1 MINVIP
7 YPAETVKKQGVFSMP
22 ENVYISA
29 DSPAKFNIVSDILS
43 KKYNVLPSE
52 TSPTVRVVSDASLPP
67 EGYVLDIEK
76 DRVTVTAASDAGVLY
91 ATSTLRQ
98 LIGLDLPR
106 PLQCECMRIK
116 DAPLYSYRGMML
128 DISRHFFDKNTIKS
142 IIDMLAYHKM
152 NKLHLH
158 LTDDNG
164 WRIEIK
170 KYPLLTEIGSR
181 RNGSHTGSWN
191 FPIYDETPY
200 SGFLSQDDVRE
211 LVAYAEKLNVEI
223 IPEIDMP
230 AHFRAAIAAYP
241 HLACREEKRPVPWY
255 YATPQ
260 AIPDSAKNYARIAC
274 AGKESTFRF
283 IFDVIDELTELFPSK
298 YFHIGGDEAPKDE
311 WKKCPHCRA
320 RIESEGLKNEE
331 DLQFYFNKRVS
342 DYLKSKGKTL
352 ICWND
357 ALHSESH
364 ADRSIVCQYYTAGRD
379 ISAEKHLSDGGK
391 VIISRFK
398 GFYFDMCYKEV
409 SLKNAYKYKVLQD
422 GINENNAKNV
432 LGVECTLWT
441 EWIPD
446 KEKLDFQMYPRLEAC
461 AEQGWCTKKT
471 SYGNFLARLKNFLPV
486 LSGFGIYYARDFIV
500 NAPFIIKEKR
510 RKIWYAKNTQ
520 VEFEYQKR
528 RLSTDAERQ
537 NP

>member
-7 YPAETVKKQGVFSMP
+7 YPSEVVKKQGYFCMP
-22 ENVYISA
+22 ENVGVFTDNDAFYETISG
-29 DSPAKFNIVSDILS
+29 ILS
-43 KKYNVLPSE
+43 KRYHVQKSFE
-52 TSPTVRVVSDASLPP
+52 KPTLSVKIDPSLPE
-67 EGYVLDIEK
+67 EGYVLDIEE
-76 DRVTVTAASDAGVLY
+76 DGVVVGAASAAGVLY
-91 ATSTLRQ
+91 AMSTLRQ

-106 PLQCECMRIK
+106 PLRCECMRIK
-116 DAPLYSYRGMML
+116 DAPRYAYRGMML

-170 KYPLLTEIGSR
+170 KYPLLTEIGSK
-181 RNGSHTGSWN
+181 RNGSHIGSWN

-200 SGFLSQDDVRE
+200 SGYLSQEDIGE
-211 LVAYAEKLNVEI
+211 LVAYAAKSNIDI

-241 HLACREEKRPVPWY
+241 LLACREEKRPVPWY

-260 AIPDSAKNYARIAC
+260 AIPDSAQNYARIAC
-274 AGKESTFRF
+274 AGKESTFNF
-283 IFDVIDELTELFPSK
+283 IFDIIDELAELFPSE

-320 RIESEGLKNEE
+320 RIKSEGLKDEE
-331 DLQFYFNKRVS
+331 DLQFYFNKRIA
-342 DYLKSKGKTL
+342 DHLKSKGKTL

-357 ALHSESH
+357 ALHS
-364 ADRSIVCQYYTAGRD
+364 RSFANRNIVCQYYTCGRD
-379 ISAEKHLSDGGK
+379 EFAEKHLSEGGK
-391 VIISRFK
+391 VVISK
-398 GFYFDMCYKEV
+398 YQGFYFDMCYKDV
-409 SLKNAYKYKVLQD
+409 PLKNAYKYKILQN
-422 GINENNAKNV
+422 GINESNAKNIA
-432 LGVECTLWT
+432 GVECTLWT

-461 AEQGWCTKKT
+461 AEQGWCEKKT
-471 SYGNFLARLKNFLPV
+471 SYGKFLARLKNFLPV
-486 LSGFGIYYARDFIV
+486 LEGFGIYYARDFIV
-500 NAPFIIKEKR
+500 HAPCALKEKR

-528 RLSTDAERQ
+528 RLAQ
-537 NP
+537 NADKK

>member
-7 YPAETVKKQGVFSMP
+7 YPSEITKKQGYFLMP
-22 ENVYISA
+22 ETVRVSA
-29 DSPAKFNIVSDILS
+29 ENDSLFKMISDILS
-43 KKYNVLPSE
+43 KRYN
-52 TSPTVRVVSDASLPP
+52 TVKSFDKPDLSVVSDPSLPA
-67 EGYVLDIEK
+67 EGYVLDIEE
-76 DRVTVTAASDAGVLY
+76 DGVTVAAASDAGVLY
-91 ATSTLRQ
+91 AMTTLRQ

-116 DAPLYSYRGMML
+116 DAPLYPYRGMML
-128 DISRHFFDKNTIKS
+128 DLSRHFFDKTAIKS
-142 IIDMLAYHKM
+142 VIDMLAYHKM

-170 KYPLLTEIGSR
+170 KYPLLTEIGSK
-181 RNGSHTGSWN
+181 RNGSHIGSWN

-200 SGFLSQDDVRE
+200 SGYLSQSDIKE
-211 LVAYAEKLNVEI
+211 LVAYASRLNIDI

-260 AIPDSAKNYARIAC
+260 AIPDAAKNYARIAC
-274 AGKESTFRF
+274 AGKERTFEF
-283 IFDVIDELTELFPSK
+283 IFDIIDELTQLFPSE

-311 WKKCPHCRA
+311 WKKCPHCQA
-320 RIESEGLKNEE
+320 KIKSEGLKDEE
-331 DLQFYFNKRVS
+331 DLQFYFNKRIS

-357 ALHSESH
+357 ALHSESY
-364 ADRSIVCQYYTAGRD
+364 ADASIVCQYYTYAHD
-379 ISAEKHLSDGGK
+379 AYVEKHLSSGGK
-391 VIISRFK
+391 AVISKFQ
-398 GFYFDMCYKEV
+398 GFYFDMCYKDV
-409 SLKNAYKYKVLQD
+409 PLKNAYKFDILQN
-422 GINENNAKNV
+422 GITKSAAKNIQ
-432 LGVECTLWT
+432 GVECTLWT

-461 AEQGWCTKKT
+461 AEQGWCVQKT
-471 SYGNFLARLKNFLPV
+471 SYRKFLARLKNFLPV
-486 LSGFGIYYARDFIV
+486 LDAFGIYYARDFIV
-500 NAPFIIKEKR
+500 NAPLALKEKR

-528 RLSTDAERQ
+528 RLSENKDK
-537 NP
+537 